1 MDEEP
6 EDHALNDLEEQDA
19 GDYGDYY
26 NAEENN
32 RASNTEGRHKAIPYI
47 ILMVLLILIG
57 TGVIWNGIQEQTML
71 ESLSRQQSTTQQ
83 QIAQTQQQEIILQA
97 YMDKISDL
105 MVHDKLLQAKAADP
119 AKISADAYTHDALPR
134 LDADHK
140 AELMRFL
147 YQTKLLSNDSNII
160 DLKDVDIH
168 GAHMRKID
176 IRDTYLVGANLSG
189 ADLRNATLSDATL
202 TFTNLSGANL
212 SHADLHACDMHN
224 TNLAGADLT
233 GANLRDVIG
242 LQDEQLAQVKSLA
255 GATMP
260 DGTVHK

>member
-1 MDEEP
+1 MGETP
-6 EDHALNDLEEQDA
+6 EDQILDEQEEQDPVVYSHA
-19 GDYGDYY
+19 ERYSGENPGDS
-26 NAEENN
+26 
-32 RASNTEGRHKAIPYI
+32 RLRTITTI
-47 ILMVLLILIG
+47 ILVALLILIG
-57 TGVIWNGIQEQTML
+57 TGVIWNGIQERML
-71 ESLSRQQSTTQQ
+71 LEALRRQQGTTQQ
-83 QIAQTQQQEIILQA
+83 QVAQAQQQETILQA

-105 MVHDKLLQAKAADP
+105 LVHDKLLQAKVTDP
-119 AKISADAYTHDALPR
+119 AKIATDAYTHDALPR

-147 YQTKLLSNDSNII
+147 YQTKLLSNDSTII

-168 GAHMRKID
+168 GAHMSGID

-202 TFTNLSGANL
+202 TFTNLAGANL

-242 LQDEQLAQVKSLA
+242 LQDAQLAQVKSLA

>member
-1 MDEEP
+1 MDERP
-6 EDHALNDLEEQDA
+6 EEQTLHEKEEQDTEDSYDTDEYKKA
-19 GDYGDYY
+19 N
-26 NAEENN
+26 NAES
-32 RASNTEGRHKAIPYI
+32 RRRAIPSL
-47 ILMVLLILIG
+47 ILVALLILIG
-57 TGVIWNGIQEQTML
+57 TGVVWNGIQERTMV

-83 QIAQTQQQEIILQA
+83 QIAQAQQQETILQA

-105 MVHDKLLQAKAADP
+105 LVHDKLLQAKAADP
-119 AKISADAYTHDALPR
+119 AKIATDAYTHDALPR

-147 YQTKLLSNDSNII
+147 YQTKLLSNDNNII

-168 GAHMRKID
+168 GAHMRNID

-202 TFTNLSGANL
+202 TFTKLSGANL

>member
-1 MDEEP
+1 MDEKPEDQPLNEP
-6 EDHALNDLEEQDA
+6 EEQEA
-19 GDYGDYY
+19 GDYY
-26 NAEENN
+26 ATEEYH
-32 RASNTEGRHKAIPYI
+32 RASNAEGRRRAIPSI
-47 ILMVLLILIG
+47 ILIVLLILIG
-57 TGVIWNGIQEQTML
+57 TGVVWNGIQERMML
-71 ESLSRQQSTTQQ
+71 ETLSRQQGTAQQ
-83 QIAQTQQQEIILQA
+83 QVAQAQQQETILQA

-105 MVHDKLLQAKAADP
+105 LVHDKLLQAKAADP
-119 AKISADAYTHDALPR
+119 AKIAADAYTHDALPR

-168 GAHMRKID
+168 GAHMSGID
-176 IRDTYLVGANLSG
+176 IRDTYLVGTNLSG

-202 TFTNLSGANL
+202 TFTNLAGANL

-242 LQDEQLAQVKSLA
+242 LQDSQLAQVKSLA